1 MSNEINNFSTTYPVP
16 VATAAADTAAWRT
29 FIAGV
34 TQDPNYLI
42 NAFFIPI
49 GDISN
54 TIQYAVN
61 GFRAYMGMREDGTL
75 HLYWV
80 AVDADGNDVLEDS
93 NNNSLVFDSTFP
105 CPTCCGQSNALNS
118 TQ

>member
-1 MSNEINNFSTTYPVP
+1 MSNENNNFKTTYPVP
-16 VATAAADTAAWRT
+16 VSTAATETAAWRT
-29 FIAGV
+29 FIGGV

-61 GFRAYMGMREDGTL
+61 GFRAYMAMREDGTL

-105 CPTCCGQSNALNS
+105 CPTRCGQSNSLNS